1 MRDDIARQAAIRA
14 LEIAKAA
21 KAQRGEKGEKGDKGD
36 AGDLGAIGPKGE
48 KGDKGDKGEKG
59 DAGEVKVVNLP
70 IPGPTGP
77 EGQRGL
83 QGEKGPKGDKGDRGE
98 KGDSGRDGSPGL
110 PGIIGERGF
119 TGPIG
124 PMPKHEKKGLMIR
137 FESEPGVWGKW
148 ITLPTSG
155 GGGGRDDKLTD
166 RQAELVALAEFYK
179 TRTTNSGKVIGT
191 DGTSLVWQ
199 DAGSG
204 GGGISSVTSVDGS
217 IAVTTVSGVVDL
229 SVAVAAS
236 TTNVICQVRNATGA
250 TLTKGTAV
258 YITGATGQLPT
269 VSKAQADI
277 DATSAQTLGLMTADL
292 ANNSNGY
299 VTVIGLI
306 TNIDTSA
313 YTDGQQLYL
322 SPTVAGTLT
331 ATKPYAGDHLVY
343 VAVVE
348 HAHPTQGKLFV
359 KVQNGYEM
367 DELHNVS
374 AQSPSNG
381 QTLVYNSSTSL
392 WEKNTVSLTNGVNGT
407 LPVTNG
413 GTGASTASGAR
424 TNLGLVIGTD
434 VLAPNGSAA
443 NLTSFPTLNQNTT
456 GTASNVT
463 GTIAV
468 ANGGTGATTA
478 SGARTNLGLVIGT
491 DVLAPNGSAAS
502 LTSFPTLNQNTTGT
516 ASNVTGTVAIANGG
530 TGQTTAVAAFD
541 ALAPTTTKGDL
552 IVNNGT
558 DNIRLAVGTD
568 THVLTADSTQASGV
582 KWAAASGGGS
592 ALTVKDEGTT
602 LSSAVTSIDFTG
614 AGVTATNTGGAVSV
628 AVTSGGISSADIQE
642 FTTAGTSTWTKPAG
656 AKLVYILAFGGG
668 GGGGSGRRRASGS
681 SATAAFGGGGGGA
694 GGRSELW
701 IPAAALGSTETVTVG
716 PGGTGGAATTVDDTN
731 GNAGSSGDSSLF
743 GSLVAA
749 RAGAGAS
756 GGSTTGAGS
765 GNSGGGGADGI
776 TSGGTSYTASGGAG
790 GLSSSS
796 AGSRGGY
803 RAGGGGGG
811 VGFAAASTTATNGQA
826 GGLGGANYSNSTVS
840 TGGGGALGLAE
851 SNGTN
856 GANAA
861 SYFVGGSGGGGGGS
875 GVTTAGNGGNGG
887 YPSGGGGGGG
897 AGHAVNSG
905 AGGNGGN
912 GYVRIVTFF

>member
-110 PGIIGERGF
+110 PGVIGERGF

-148 ITLPTSG
+148 ITLPTSGG

-217 IAVTTVSGVVDL
+217 VVVTTVSGVVDL

-258 YITGATGQLPT
+258 YISGATGQLPT
-269 VSKAQADI
+269 VSKALATS
-277 DATSAQTLGLMTADL
+277 DATSAQTLGLMSADL

-299 VTVIGLI
+299 VTIIGLVSD
-306 TNIDTSA
+306 IDTSA
-313 YTDGQQLYL
+313 YTDGAQLYL
-322 SPTVAGTLT
+322 SPTTAGTYT
-331 ATKPYAGDHLVY
+331 ATKPYAPNHLVY
-343 VAVVE
+343 IAVVE

-367 DELHNVS
+367 DELHDVS

-407 LPVTNG
+407 LP
-413 GTGASTASGAR
+413 
-424 TNLGLVIGTD
+424 I
-434 VLAPNGSAA
+434 
-443 NLTSFPTLNQNTT
+443 
-456 GTASNVT
+456 
-463 GTIAV
+463 
-468 ANGGTGATTA
+468 ANGGTGATTLAGA
-478 SGARTNLGLVIGT
+478 SIVTYTGTETLTNKNIVERVVSIADATSITINADTTDIATQANTQVIGT
-491 DVLAPNGSAAS
+491 LTINAP
-502 LTSFPTLNQNTTGT
+502 TGT
-516 ASNVTGTVAIANGG
+516 PVNGQKLVLRLQSTNVQTFSWNAIFTGST
-530 TGQTTAVAAFD
+530 D
-541 ALAPTTTKGDL
+541 LSLPTT
-552 IVNNGT
+552 
-558 DNIRLAVGTD
+558 
-568 THVLTADSTQASGV
+568 S
-582 KWAAASGGGS
+582 
-592 ALTVKDEGTT
+592 
-602 LSSAVTSIDFTG
+602 
-614 AGVTATNTGGAVSV
+614 
-628 AVTSGGISSADIQE
+628 
-642 FTTAGTSTWTKPAG
+642 
-656 AKLVYILAFGGG
+656 
-668 GGGGSGRRRASGS
+668 SGS
-681 SATAAFGGGGGGA
+681 SKY
-694 GGRSELW
+694 
-701 IPAAALGSTETVTVG
+701 
-716 PGGTGGAATTVDDTN
+716 D
-731 GNAGSSGDSSLF
+731 
-743 GSLVAA
+743 
-749 RAGAGAS
+749 
-756 GGSTTGAGS
+756 
-765 GNSGGGGADGI
+765 
-776 TSGGTSYTASGGAG
+776 Y
-790 GLSSSS
+790 
-796 AGSRGGY
+796 
-803 RAGGGGGG
+803 
-811 VGFAAASTTATNGQA
+811 VGFIYNSTATKWQ
-826 GGLGGANYSNSTVS
+826 L
-840 TGGGGALGLAE
+840 LAKVF
-851 SNGTN
+851 G
-856 GANAA
+856 
-861 SYFVGGSGGGGGGS
+861 F
-875 GVTTAGNGGNGG
+875 
-887 YPSGGGGGGG
+887 
-897 AGHAVNSG
+897 
-905 AGGNGGN
+905 
-912 GYVRIVTFF
+912 